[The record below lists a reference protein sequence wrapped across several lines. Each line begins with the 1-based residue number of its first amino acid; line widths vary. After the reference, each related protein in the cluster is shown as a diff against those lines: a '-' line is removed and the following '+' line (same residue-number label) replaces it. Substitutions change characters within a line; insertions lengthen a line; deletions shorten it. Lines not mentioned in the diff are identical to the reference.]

1 MFPLSSMQCY
11 FIYSTITLSADPTK
25 DAWNVAKL
33 ARKSVIISPG
43 PMPYNTG
50 MAIRPNHLDR

>member
-1 MFPLSSMQCY
+1 MQCY
-11 FIYSTITLSADPTK
+11 FIYAKITLSADPTK
-25 DAWNVAKL
+25 DAWNVGKL
-33 ARKSVIISPG
+33 ARKSVIIISPG

>member
-1 MFPLSSMQCY
+1 MQCY
-11 FIYSTITLSADPTK
+11 FIYSKITLSADPTK
-25 DAWNVAKL
+25 DAWNVSKL

-50 MAIRPNHLDR
+50 MAVWIGNYQLFG